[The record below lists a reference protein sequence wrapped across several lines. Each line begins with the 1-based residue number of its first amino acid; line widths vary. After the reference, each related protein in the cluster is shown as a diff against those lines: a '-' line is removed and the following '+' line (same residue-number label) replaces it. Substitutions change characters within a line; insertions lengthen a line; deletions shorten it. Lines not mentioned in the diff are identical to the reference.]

1 MNVTTLD
8 YLSILPTL
16 VLAVWA
22 MALMLIDLV
31 VRRKAL
37 VGWLAL
43 AGFVA
48 AGLVTL
54 WLWGQMALVGE
65 NRYGFSAMVV
75 LDPYGL
81 FFALIGI
88 LAGGLA
94 VLQSLH
100 YLRDRGIARS
110 EYYAL
115 LMFSVCGITL
125 MSGANNLI
133 IVFIGLEILSIPLYV
148 LAGLAWPNLQSEEAA
163 MKYFL
168 LGAFASGFLLFGIAL
183 VYGATG
189 TTDLAALAE
198 RLAAPAPPSPL
209 LSIGAGLLLVGLG
222 FKVAAVPFHMWTP
235 DVYEGAP
242 TPVTAFMSV
251 GAKVAGFAALVRV
264 FVFALSALQADW
276 VQAVAVIAALT
287 MILGNVVAIMQ
298 NNLKR
303 MLGYSSIA
311 HAGYIL
317 MGVAAAGDVR
327 GRELGVAGAMF
338 YLLAYAFTNLGAFAV
353 LAMLANKDGEDQ
365 SFNAYRGLARR
376 NLPAAAAMA
385 FFMLS
390 LTGIPLTGGFTGK
403 YYLFWSAVQSDLIWL
418 AIVGVLTSVI
428 SAFYYLRVVIEMF
441 MREPDRE
448 VEPARYGTLNFSLAL
463 TAAATLILG
472 VLPSGLLTLAQQAA
486 RMLIGAS

>member
-1 MNVTTLD
+1 MQLTPTD
-8 YLSILPTL
+8 YLSILPTG

-22 MALMLIDLV
+22 MALILVDLV
-31 VRRKAL
+31 VKRKAL
-37 VGWLAL
+37 IGWLAL
-43 AGFVA
+43 IGFVV
-48 AGLVTL
+48 AGLATVGL
-54 WLWGQMALVGE
+54 WAQSGSTT
-65 NRYGFSAMVV
+65 RSGFGGMVA
-75 LDPYGL
+75 LDPYAL
-81 FFALIGI
+81 FFALVGI

-94 VLQSLH
+94 VLQSLN
-100 YLRDRGIARS
+100 YNRDRGIARG
-110 EYYAL
+110 EYYVL

-125 MSGANNLI
+125 MSSASNLI
-133 IVFIGLEILSIPLYV
+133 IVFIALEILSIPLYV
-148 LAGLAWPNLQSEEAA
+148 LAGFAWPDARSEEAA

-189 TTDLAALAE
+189 TTDLAVLSKGLT
-198 RLAAPAPPSPL
+198 RSPL
-209 LSIGAGLLLVGLG
+209 LLIGSGLLLVGLG
-222 FKVAAVPFHMWTP
+222 FKVAVVPFHMWTP

-242 TPVTAFMSV
+242 TPVTGFMSV

-264 FVFALSALQADW
+264 FVFALGALQADW
-276 VQAVAVIAALT
+276 VQVVAVVAALT
-287 MILGNVVAIMQ
+287 MILGNLVAIMQ

-317 MGVAAAGDVR
+317 MGVAAAADPR

-365 SFNAYRGLARR
+365 SFNTYRGLARR

-390 LTGIPLTGGFTGK
+390 LTGIPLTGGFVGK
-403 YYLFWSAVQSDLIWL
+403 YYLFWSAVQADLIWL
-418 AIVGVLTSVI
+418 AIVGVLTSVV

-441 MREPDRE
+441 MREPDQE
-448 VEPARYGTLNFSLAL
+448 VQPARYGSLNFSVAL
-463 TAAATLILG
+463 TSAATLILG
-472 VLPSGLLTLAQQAA
+472 VLPTGFLSLVQEAA
-486 RMLIGAS
+486 RVLLGA

>member
-1 MNVTTLD
+1 MQLTTTD
-8 YLSILPTL
+8 YLSILPSTL
-16 VLAVWA
+16 LAVWG
-22 MALMLIDLV
+22 MALLMIELV
-31 VRRKAL
+31 LKRKAL

-43 AGFVA
+43 AGFVVAGA
-48 AGLVTL
+48 ATVL
-54 WLWGQMALVGE
+54 LWGQSGF
-65 NRYGFSAMVV
+65 GFSGMVI

-81 FFALIGI
+81 FFSLVGI
-88 LAGGLA
+88 VAGGLA
-94 VLQSLH
+94 VLQSFN
-100 YLRDRGIARS
+100 YIRDRGIGRG

-125 MSGANNLI
+125 MSTANNLVV
-133 IVFIGLEILSIPLYV
+133 VFIALEVLSLPLYV
-148 LAGLAWPNLQSEEAA
+148 LSGFAWPEPRSEEAA

-168 LGAFASGFLLFGIAL
+168 LGAFSSSFLLFGVAL

-189 TTDLAALAE
+189 TTDLTVLSQNLT
-198 RLAAPAPPSPL
+198 RSPL
-209 LSIGAGLLLVGLG
+209 LLIGAGLLLVGLG
-222 FKVAAVPFHMWTP
+222 FKIAVVPFHMWTP

-242 TPVTAFMSV
+242 TPVTGFMSV
-251 GAKVAGFAALVRV
+251 GAKVAGFATLVRV
-264 FVFALSALQADW
+264 FAFAFGALQADW
-276 VQAVAVIAALT
+276 VQIVAALAAVT
-287 MILGNVVAIMQ
+287 MILGNVVAIAQ

-317 MGVAAAGDVR
+317 MGVAATGGE

-353 LAMLANKDGEDQ
+353 MAMLANKQGEDQ
-365 SFNAYRGLARR
+365 SYEAYRGLARR

-403 YYLFWSAVQSDLIWL
+403 YYLFWSAVQSDLVWL
-418 AIVGVLTSVI
+418 AAVGVLTSVV

-441 MREPDRE
+441 MREPSKD
-448 VEPARYGTLNFSLAL
+448 VEPVRYRSLNVSLAL
-463 TAAATLILG
+463 TSAATLILG
-472 VLPSGLLTLAQQAA
+472 VLPSGLLSLVQQAA
-486 RMLIGAS
+486 RVLFGT

>member
-1 MNVTTLD
+1 MQLTTLD
-8 YLSILPTL
+8 YLSILPTTI
-16 VLAVWA
+16 LAVWA
-22 MALMLIDLV
+22 MALMLIELV
-31 VRRKAL
+31 VRRTIII
-37 VGWLAL
+37 GWLAL
-43 AGFVA
+43 IGFVV
-48 AGLVTL
+48 AGSAT
-54 WLWGQMALVGE
+54 ALIWNQRGI
-65 NRYGFSAMVV
+65 GFGGMVV

-81 FFALIGI
+81 FFSLVGI

-100 YLRDRGIARS
+100 YVRDRGIGRG

-125 MSGANNLI
+125 MSSANNLI

-189 TTDLAALAE
+189 TTDLAVLSAGLT
-198 RLAAPAPPSPL
+198 RSPL
-209 LSIGAGLLLVGLG
+209 LLIGSGLLLVGLG

-242 TPVTAFMSV
+242 TPITGFMSV
-251 GAKVAGFAALVRV
+251 GAKVAGFAALTRV

-276 VQAVAVIAALT
+276 VFIVAFIAALT

-317 MGVAAAGDVR
+317 MGVAAAGDAR
-327 GRELGVAGAMF
+327 GRELGVAGVMF

-353 LAMLANKDGEDQ
+353 LAMLANKQGEDQ

-418 AIVGVLTSVI
+418 ALVGVLTSVV

-441 MREPDRE
+441 MREPEGE
-448 VEPARYGTLNFSLAL
+448 VQPASYGTLNFSLAL
-463 TAAATLILG
+463 TTVATLILG
-472 VLPSGLLTLAQQAA
+472 VLPSGLLSVAQQAA
-486 RMLIGAS
+486 RLLFGTV

>member
-1 MNVTTLD
+1 MQLTITD
-8 YLSILPTL
+8 YLSILPTTL
-16 VLAVWA
+16 LAVWA
-22 MALMLIDLV
+22 MALMLVELAL
-31 VRRKAL
+31 RRKAL
-37 VGWLAL
+37 IGWLAL
-43 AGFVA
+43 AGFAV
-48 AGLVTL
+48 AGLATV
-54 WLWGQMALVGE
+54 WLWGQNGNATRL
-65 NRYGFSAMVV
+65 GFGGMVA
-75 LDPYGL
+75 LDPYAL
-81 FFALIGI
+81 FFALVGI

-94 VLQSLH
+94 VLQSLN
-100 YLRDRGIARS
+100 YNRDRGIGRG
-110 EYYAL
+110 EYYVL

-125 MSGANNLI
+125 MSSASNLI
-133 IVFIGLEILSIPLYV
+133 IVFIALEILSIPLYV
-148 LAGLAWPNLQSEEAA
+148 LAGFAWPDVQSEEAA

-189 TTDLAALAE
+189 TTDLVVLSQNLT
-198 RLAAPAPPSPL
+198 RSPL
-209 LSIGAGLLLVGLG
+209 LLIGSGLLLVGLG
-222 FKVAAVPFHMWTP
+222 FKVAVVPFHMWTP

-242 TPVTAFMSV
+242 TPVTGFMSV

-276 VQAVAVIAALT
+276 VQVVAVVAALT

-317 MGVAAAGDVR
+317 MGVAAAADPR

-353 LAMLANKDGEDQ
+353 LAMLANKESEDQ

-390 LTGIPLTGGFTGK
+390 LTGIPLTGGFVGK
-403 YYLFWSAVQSDLIWL
+403 YYLFWSAVQADLVWL
-418 AIVGVLTSVI
+418 AIVGVLTSVV

-441 MREPDRE
+441 MREPDGE
-448 VEPARYGTLNFSLAL
+448 VQPVRYGSLNFSLAL
-463 TAAATLILG
+463 TSAATLILG
-472 VLPSGLLTLAQQAA
+472 ILPSGLLTLVQQATRA
-486 RMLIGAS
+486 LFGT

>member
-1 MNVTTLD
+1 MQLTAID
-8 YLSILPTL
+8 YLSILPTTL
-16 VLAVWA
+16 LAVWA
-22 MALMLIDLV
+22 MALMLIELV
-31 VRRKAL
+31 IKRKAV

-43 AGFVA
+43 IGFVV
-48 AGLVTL
+48 AGIATA
-54 WLWGQMALVGE
+54 WLWGQPGGS
-65 NRYGFSAMVV
+65 GFSGMVV

-81 FFALIGI
+81 FFGLVGI
-88 LAGGLA
+88 LAGALA
-94 VLQSLH
+94 VLQSLN
-100 YLRDRGIARS
+100 YVRDRGIGRG

-125 MSGANNLI
+125 MASANNLI
-133 IVFIGLEILSIPLYV
+133 IVFIALEIVSIPLYV
-148 LAGLAWPNLQSEEAA
+148 LAGFAWPDLQSEEAA

-189 TTDLAALAE
+189 TTDLAVLAQNPT
-198 RLAAPAPPSPL
+198 RSPL
-209 LSIGAGLLLVGLG
+209 LLIGSGLLLVGLG
-222 FKVAAVPFHMWTP
+222 FKVAVVPFHMWTP

-242 TPVTAFMSV
+242 TPITGFMSV

-264 FVFALSALQADW
+264 FVFALEAFQADW
-276 VQAVAVIAALT
+276 ALIVAIIAALT

-317 MGVAAAGDVR
+317 MGVAAAGAGDPQA
-327 GRELGVAGAMF
+327 REYGVAGAMF

-353 LAMLANKDGEDQ
+353 LVMLANKDGEDQ
-365 SFNAYRGLARR
+365 TFSAYRGLARR
-376 NLPAAAAMA
+376 NLPMALAMA

-403 YYLFWSAVQSDLIWL
+403 YYLFWAAVQADLVWL
-418 AIVGVLTSVI
+418 AVVGVLTTVV

-441 MREPDRE
+441 MREPERE
-448 VEPARYGTLNFSLAL
+448 VVPARYGSLNFSLAL
-463 TAAATLILG
+463 TAAATFILG
-472 VLPSGLLTLAQQAA
+472 VLPSGFLSLAQQAA
-486 RMLIGAS
+486 RLLLGIA

>member
-1 MNVTTLD
+1 
-8 YLSILPTL
+8 
-16 VLAVWA
+16 
-22 MALMLIDLV
+22 
-31 VRRKAL
+31 
-37 VGWLAL
+37 
-43 AGFVA
+43 
-48 AGLVTL
+48 
-54 WLWGQMALVGE
+54 
-65 NRYGFSAMVV
+65 
-75 LDPYGL
+75 
-81 FFALIGI
+81 
-88 LAGGLA
+88 
-94 VLQSLH
+94 
-100 YLRDRGIARS
+100 
-110 EYYAL
+110 
-115 LMFSVCGITL
+115 
-125 MSGANNLI
+125 
-133 IVFIGLEILSIPLYV
+133 
-148 LAGLAWPNLQSEEAA
+148 

-189 TTDLAALAE
+189 TTDLAVLSQNLT
-198 RLAAPAPPSPL
+198 RSPL
-209 LSIGAGLLLVGLG
+209 LLIGSGLLLAGLG
-222 FKVAAVPFHMWTP
+222 FKVAVVPFHMWTP

-242 TPVTAFMSV
+242 TPVTGFMSV

-276 VQAVAVIAALT
+276 VQVVAVIAALT

-317 MGVAAAGDVR
+317 MGVAAAADPR

-390 LTGIPLTGGFTGK
+390 LTGIPLTGGFVGK
-403 YYLFWSAVQSDLIWL
+403 YYLFWSAVQADLVWL
-418 AIVGVLTSVI
+418 AIVGVLTSVV

-441 MREPDRE
+441 MREPDQE
-448 VEPARYGTLNFSLAL
+448 VQPARYGSLNFSLAL
-463 TAAATLILG
+463 TSAATLILG
-472 VLPSGLLTLAQQAA
+472 VLPSGLLALVQQATRA
-486 RMLIGAS
+486 LFGV